1 MPQSPDLNG
10 EDSAFVLLQK
20 NILVA
25 AGTATIAGV
34 DLQDYIG
41 NIKLILSYASPIAD
55 GSTTLTV
62 NLLDSADNTTYATL
76 TTPTF
81 APQTASA
88 GTLEVALDTR
98 ACRRYVQARH
108 VVTGTTATFTTSL
121 IGVGLKQRVGT
132 F

>member
-1 MPQSPDLNG
+1 MQSADING
-10 EDSAFVLLQK
+10 ELSSFTLLQK

-41 NIKLILSYASPIAD
+41 NVKLILTHAGAAAD

-62 NLLDSADNTTYATL
+62 NLLDSADDTTYTTL

-81 APQTASA
+81 AAITATS
-88 GTLEVALDTR
+88 GQVSVALDTK
-98 ACRRYVQARH
+98 AVRRYIQARH
-108 VVTGTTATFTTSL
+108 VVTGTTATFATSL
-121 IGVGLKQRVGT
+121 IGVGLKQIV
-132 F
+132 

>member
-1 MPQSPDLNG
+1 MGLSADFNG
-10 EDSAFVLLQK
+10 ELSTFTLLQK
-20 NILVA
+20 QILVA

-41 NIKLILSYASPIAD
+41 NIKLILNWAGAAAD
-55 GSTTLTV
+55 GSTTMTI
-62 NLLDSADNTTYATL
+62 NLLDSADNTTFTTL

-81 APQTASA
+81 AATTASS
-88 GTLEVALDTR
+88 GTVSVALDTR

-121 IGVGLKQRVGT
+121 IGVGLTQLI
-132 F
+132 